1 MKIVDS
7 VVLTRWLKISKSK
20 ISKKSIF
27 TKNIKAT
34 YTIFELD
41 QLYPP
46 KNAYPKFQKDT
57 IKIVDARAVT
67 SNVSCGGGDGGG
79 DGGVTGPKP

>member
-1 MKIVDS
+1 MDSIV
-7 VVLTRWLKISKSK
+7 VTRWLKISKSK

-41 QLYPP
+41 LLYPP
-46 KNAYPKFQKDT
+46 KNAYPKFQKDP
-57 IKIVDARAVT
+57 IKIVDARVLT
-67 SNVSCGGGDGGG
+67 PNVSCGGGG
-79 DGGVTGPKP
+79 GGVTGPKP